1 MYASCFI
8 TSKFSDDKQQ
18 KSVTWLVVA
27 LTDFLKTAVTV
38 RLKGLLLRC
47 MIFAALAD
55 LFVLQVGGGGV
66 LDLDSPCLCSRFV
79 QISDQ
84 LYLLHLSLVLVV
96 HWNKMKCHLKRLDC
110 CCFSSCLFAC
120 CLWLNL
126 LFARST
132 GGDRDPRRWGKRE
145 TILNATQ
152 SPPERYLH

>member
-1 MYASCFI
+1 M
-8 TSKFSDDKQQ
+8 
-18 KSVTWLVVA
+18 TWLVVA

-96 HWNKMKCHLKRLDC
+96 H
-110 CCFSSCLFAC
+110 
-120 CLWLNL
+120 
-126 LFARST
+126 
-132 GGDRDPRRWGKRE
+132 
-145 TILNATQ
+145 
-152 SPPERYLH
+152 